1 MNDPDH
7 NRRKCSGST
16 WYLLY
21 RTKMAELFSLIL
33 SLLSLTPCY
42 LCRDSQQYTEQ
53 LFMKQLSDGRVSA
66 TFQFSTVWGVHPFAL
81 SKPENGELRTVLARA
96 SSMDTYVS
104 IYLHVL

>member
-1 MNDPDH
+1 M
-7 NRRKCSGST
+7 
-16 WYLLY
+16 YLHY

-96 SSMDTYVS
+96 SSMDTCLFTCTCYRP
-104 IYLHVL
+104 IR